1 MVDAEA
7 MKGGQVIRLH
17 AECLILSA
25 PVVSLALLGC
35 NSIAEAPVIDA
46 RAVEVV
52 GTVQSAQLS
61 SLGGEISLLP
71 DPTGNC
77 PASESQSTSHAPPV
91 VAPVEPDG
99 SFAATIL
106 VDYTAGNTP
115 PQTICVHVAVFLE
128 QDEEVPDSVF
138 SAGPW
143 TLGSEESPPTE
154 VLLIVF

>member
-1 MVDAEA
+1 M
-7 MKGGQVIRLH
+7 IRLN
-17 AECLILSA
+17 ARRAILSVA
-25 PVVSLALLGC
+25 MVSLALPGC
-35 NSIAEAPVIDA
+35 NSIAEAPVLDA

-61 SLGGEISLLP
+61 PLGGEISLLP

-77 PASESQSTSHAPPV
+77 PASETQSTSHAPPV

-115 PQTICVHVAVFLE
+115 PPRICVHVAVFLE

-143 TLGSEESPPTE
+143 TLGSEESPTTE
-154 VLLIVF
+154 VLSIVF